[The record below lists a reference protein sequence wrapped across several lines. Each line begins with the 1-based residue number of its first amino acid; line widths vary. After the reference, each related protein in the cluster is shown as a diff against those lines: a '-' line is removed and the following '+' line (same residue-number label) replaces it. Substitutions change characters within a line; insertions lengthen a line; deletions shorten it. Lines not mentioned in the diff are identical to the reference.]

1 MDGQKSSPAGGR
13 RPVRGEERKKIKQA
27 KKKLSRET
35 PEMNGCSRNILNGA
49 SFHHSAAAAAA
60 TLLRPVVA
68 SAILLRIFS
77 SHPT

>member
-49 SFHHSAAAAAA
+49 SFHHSAAAAA
-60 TLLRPVVA
+60 TLLCPVVA